1 MPLNL
6 SKFYFMQEKLKL
18 AINSLVTIS
27 ESECNHLLASFEY
40 IILKKNDDLG
50 DSIKNVDSFVFVDD
64 GLLQQSVFAENGTE
78 FICWFHETNDF
89 FTRVAPK
96 NCRQYQN
103 KKIRSIGTTTIYTI
117 SKIKLEQLSKRIKGL
132 LGLLLKIA
140 QNAALLME
148 MRINNLMAVSA
159 DSRYALF
166 QLHYPNLMDKI
177 NKQQMASFLGIS
189 PQHFSRLIKTR

>member
-1 MPLNL
+1 
-6 SKFYFMQEKLKL
+6 
-18 AINSLVTIS
+18 
-27 ESECNHLLASFEY
+27 
-40 IILKKNDDLG
+40 
-50 DSIKNVDSFVFVDD
+50 
-64 GLLQQSVFAENGTE
+64 
-78 FICWFHETNDF
+78 
-89 FTRVAPK
+89 
-96 NCRQYQN
+96 
-103 KKIRSIGTTTIYTI
+103 
-117 SKIKLEQLSKRIKGL
+117 LSKRIKGL